1 MLDYLNL
8 QIDVVPTTK
17 ALVVMSFMHFVVPV
31 DDIVTPLVTVTLT
44 NLRTYKQ
51 KSLSL
56 IKKD

>member
-17 ALVVMSFMHFVVPV
+17 ELVVMNFMHFVAPV
-31 DDIVTPLVTVTLT
+31 DDIVTPLVTVTQT

-56 IKKD
+56 IKKN

>member
-17 ALVVMSFMHFVVPV
+17 ELVVMNFIHFIAPV
-31 DDIVTPLVTVTLT
+31 DDIVTPLVTVTQT

-56 IKKD
+56 IKKN

>member
-17 ALVVMSFMHFVVPV
+17 ELVVTGFMHFVAPV
-31 DDIVTPLVTVTLT
+31 DDIVTPLVTVTQT

-56 IKKD
+56 IKKN

>member
-17 ALVVMSFMHFVVPV
+17 ELVVTSFMHFVAPV
-31 DDIVTPLVTVTLT
+31 DDIVTPLVTVTQT

-56 IKKD
+56 IKKN